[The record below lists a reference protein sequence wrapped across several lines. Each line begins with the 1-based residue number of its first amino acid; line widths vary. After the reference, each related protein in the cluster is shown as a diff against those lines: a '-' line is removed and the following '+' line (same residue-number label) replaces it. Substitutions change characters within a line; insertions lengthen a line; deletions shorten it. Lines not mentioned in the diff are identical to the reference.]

1 MPKPLFYNE
10 VTVEYFIQDK
20 SSFGKKKKNL
30 QKNNFG
36 YLALM

>member
-10 VTVEYFIQDK
+10 VTAEYFIQDK
-20 SSFGKKKKNL
+20 SSFEKKKNL